1 MGHLAIYWDH
11 PDVPLGHPD
20 IQLHEKS
27 VLRCLA
33 FFSSILSQLKYVANV
48 RGVVKN
54 ILTIHYI
61 RHTVAASGRKLK
73 SSWPSLQQDSGLRSG
88 HRVFLT
94 T

>member
-1 MGHLAIYWDH
+1 MGHLAISRDH

-33 FFSSILSQLKYVANV
+33 FLHIF
-48 RGVVKN
+48 N
-54 ILTIHYI
+54 IVLIKICGECKGCCKKHTHNTL
-61 RHTVAASGRKLK
+61 HTVAASGRKLK